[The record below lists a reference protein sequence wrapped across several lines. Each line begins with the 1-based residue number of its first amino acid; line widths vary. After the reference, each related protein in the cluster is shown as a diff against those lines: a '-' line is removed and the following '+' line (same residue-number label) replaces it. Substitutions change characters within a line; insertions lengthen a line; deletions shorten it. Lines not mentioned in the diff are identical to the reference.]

1 MRIVV
6 CGAQKPFVRGGAE
19 QHQEAL
25 AAALRAAGHDTD
37 VVRLPV
43 AWEKGRLLDAPL
55 AWRLLPVDADLVIA
69 TNFPSYFVRHPRK
82 VVWLLHQHRGAYD
95 AADAPWSDFGP
106 DADAW
111 ETQRILTEWD
121 NRALGE
127 ATHVFTNSSVV
138 SARLRAHN
146 GMGSTP
152 LSHPAPLTNRLMP
165 GPFGDYV
172 LFVSRLEANK
182 RPQLAVEALASSHS
196 GLRLIIAGTGSLTG
210 ELADLTVRLGLQD
223 RVQLA
228 GWVEDDRL
236 VQLYAN
242 ASSVLYAPHDEDY
255 GYVTLQA
262 FAAGK
267 PVITSTDAGAVLD
280 FVLDGRTGL
289 VTDAS
294 PEQLGAAI
302 DRLAGDSDQAAR
314 LGNAGR
320 ELAAGLR
327 WDRVVDQLLS
337 S

>member
-314 LGNAGR
+314 LGKAGR

>member
-1 MRIVV
+1 VRIVV

-196 GLRLIIAGTGSLTG
+196 GLRLVIAGTGSLTG

>member
-25 AAALRAAGHDTD
+25 AVALRAAGHDTD

-55 AWRLLPVDADLVIA
+55 AWRLLPIDADLVIA

-196 GLRLIIAGTGSLTG
+196 GLRLVIAGTGSLTG
-210 ELADLTVRLGLQD
+210 HLADLTVRLGLQD

>member
-1 MRIVV
+1 VHIVV

-19 QHQEAL
+19 QHQDAL
-25 AAALRAAGHDTD
+25 AAALRSAGHEAD

-55 AWRLLPVDADLVIA
+55 AWRLLPIDADLVIA

-95 AADAPWSDFGP
+95 AADAAWSDFGP
-106 DADAW
+106 DGDAW

-121 NRALGE
+121 NRALAE
-127 ATHVFTNSSVV
+127 ARHVFTNSSVV
-138 SARLRAHN
+138 SDRLRAHN
-146 GMGSTP
+146 GLEGTP
-152 LSHPAPLTNRLMP
+152 LSHPAPLTDRLAP

-182 RPQLAVEALASSHS
+182 RPQLAVEALSRSQS
-196 GLRLIIAGTGSLTG
+196 GLRLVIAGTGTLAG
-210 ELADLTVRLGLQD
+210 ELTELIARLGLQD
-223 RVQLA
+223 RVELA

-236 VQLYAN
+236 LELYAN
-242 ASSVLYAPHDEDY
+242 ALTVLYAPHDEDY

-267 PVITSTDAGAVLD
+267 PVITARDAGAVLD
-280 FVLDGRTGL
+280 FVVDGQTGL
-289 VTDAS
+289 VTDGS
-294 PEQLGAAI
+294 PARLAAAI
-302 DRLAGDSDQAAR
+302 DRLAGDRAEAAR

-320 ELAAGLR
+320 ESVAGLR
-327 WDRVVDQLLS
+327 WAEVVDRLLAP
-337 S
+337 

>member
-182 RPQLAVEALASSHS
+182 RPHLAVEALASSHS

-223 RVQLA
+223 RVQLT

-302 DRLAGDSDQAAR
+302 DRLAGDSDHAAR

>member
-182 RPQLAVEALASSHS
+182 RPHLAVEALASSHS
-196 GLRLIIAGTGSLTG
+196 GLRLVIAGTGSLTG

-302 DRLAGDSDQAAR
+302 DRLAGGSDHAAR

>member
-1 MRIVV
+1 VRIVV

>member
-196 GLRLIIAGTGSLTG
+196 GLRLVIAGTGSLTG

>member
-1 MRIVV
+1 VRIVV

-25 AAALRAAGHDTD
+25 AVALRAAGHDTD

-55 AWRLLPVDADLVIA
+55 AWRLLPIDADLVIA

-196 GLRLIIAGTGSLTG
+196 GLRLVIAGTGSLTG
-210 ELADLTVRLGLQD
+210 HLADLTVRLGLQD